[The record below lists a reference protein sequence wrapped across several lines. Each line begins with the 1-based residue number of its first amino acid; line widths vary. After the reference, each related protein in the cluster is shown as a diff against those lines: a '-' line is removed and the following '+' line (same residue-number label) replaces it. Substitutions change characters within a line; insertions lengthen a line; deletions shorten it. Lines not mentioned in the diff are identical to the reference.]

1 MESAAAKRSNIIS
14 FEEKNFRAVLCD
26 TCGAKMFPESLL
38 QRHLES
44 LLQRHLETHRLH
56 QRWISGE
63 LRKLQN
69 TFSRMRE
76 IA

>member
-1 MESAAAKRSNIIS
+1 MESAAAKRSKIIS
-14 FEEKNFRAVLCD
+14 FEEKKFRAVLCD

-38 QRHLES
+38 QRHLEI
-44 LLQRHLETHRLH
+44 HRLH

-69 TFSRMRE
+69 TFSRMRD